1 MDKIKIR
8 CTTGYTMNIDD
19 MNWYPSKLKKH
30 SDLEI
35 ERIVQSIID
44 DGFLFPICI
53 GKVDDKNYIIDGE
66 CTYNALQELKYRGYE
81 IPEIPVY
88 FVRCNEET
96 IKKMIL
102 IGTSTNHCV
111 TEISLKEFTKD
122 TDLNLKNYGFS
133 DGNLIDF
140 WTSVDMNLWKETTGG
155 KDISQGVEL
164 KSEMFEGL
172 LK

>member
-19 MNWYPSKLKKH
+19 MDWYPSKLKKH

-96 IKKMIL
+96 IKKIIL

-133 DGNLIDF
+133 TPNLIDF
-140 WTSVDMNLWKETTGG
+140 HEDIDIGLYVDTIGG
-155 KDISQGVEL
+155 KFSEKEL
-164 KSEMFEGL
+164 DKEQFEGL

>member
-19 MNWYPSKLKKH
+19 MDWYPSKLKKH

-88 FVRCNEET
+88 FIRCNEET

-111 TEISLKEFTKD
+111 TKYSLEQFCENKE
-122 TDLNLKNYGFS
+122 LLKQLAFNEGT
-133 DGNLIDF
+133 LIDF
-140 WTSVDMNLWKETTGG
+140 MTKFDFDLQFEFPKKE
-155 KDISQGVEL
+155 KNNDV
-164 KSEMFEGL
+164 FFGL
-172 LK
+172 LSEGVI

>member
-8 CTTGYTMNIDD
+8 CTTGCTMNIDD
-19 MNWYPSKLKKH
+19 MDWYPSKLKKH

-44 DGFLFPICI
+44 DGFLFPISI
-53 GKVDDKNYIIDGE
+53 GKVGDKNYIIDGE

-96 IKKMIL
+96 IKKVIL

-111 TEISLKEFTKD
+111 TEVSLKEFVKD

-133 DGNLIDF
+133 TPNLIDF
-140 WTSVDMNLWKETTGG
+140 HEDVDIGLYVDTVGG
-155 KDISQGVEL
+155 KFSEKEL
-164 KSEMFEGL
+164 NQEQFEGL

>member
-19 MNWYPSKLKKH
+19 MDWYPSKLKKH

-96 IKKMIL
+96 IKKVIL

-111 TEISLKEFTKD
+111 TEVSLKEFVKD
-122 TDLNLKNYGFS
+122 TNIDLKSFGFS
-133 DGNLIDF
+133 TLDLIDF
-140 WTSVDMNLWKETTGG
+140 FQAKDIGLYTSTNGG
-155 KDISQGVEL
+155 KFSDKQLDSKQ
-164 KSEMFEGL
+164 FEGL
-172 LK
+172 LI

>member
-1 MDKIKIR
+1 MDKIKIK

-19 MNWYPSKLKKH
+19 MDWYPSKLKKH

-66 CTYNALQELKYRGYE
+66 CTYNALQELKYRGYD

-102 IGTSTNHCV
+102 IETSTNHCV

-133 DGNLIDF
+133 DNNLIDF
-140 WTSVDMNLWKETTGG
+140 HTDVDIGLYIETKGG
-155 KDISQGVEL
+155 KF
-164 KSEMFEGL
+164 SEQKLNKEDFERL
-172 LK
+172 LLI

>member
-19 MNWYPSKLKKH
+19 MDWYPSKLKKH

-111 TEISLKEFTKD
+111 TKYSLKEFFPD
-122 TDLNLKNYGFS
+122 ENSLKQLAFNEGT
-133 DGNLIDF
+133 LIDF
-140 WTSVDMNLWKETTGG
+140 HNVCDIDVYLS
-155 KDISQGVEL
+155 DISKNTKDKYIEAFKMGEI
-164 KSEMFEGL
+164 
-172 LK
+172 